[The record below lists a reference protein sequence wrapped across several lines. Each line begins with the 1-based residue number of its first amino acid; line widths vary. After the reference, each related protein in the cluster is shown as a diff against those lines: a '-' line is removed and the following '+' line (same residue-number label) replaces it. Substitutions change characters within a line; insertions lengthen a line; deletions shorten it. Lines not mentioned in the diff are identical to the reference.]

1 MIKTETMTINMGPQH
16 PSTHGVLRLVLELD
30 GERIVRTVPH
40 IGYLHTGVEKTC
52 EYKTYIQAM
61 TMTDRLDYLSPM
73 MNNLAFMLSTEK
85 LVGVEVPPRAQ
96 AIRVL
101 MNELQRIA
109 SHLVW
114 LGTHA
119 LDIGAM
125 SVMLYC
131 FRERE
136 MILDLFEEVCG
147 ARLTV
152 SYFRIGGL
160 SADLPE
166 GYLGRVKDFITYF
179 KQRVDEYEGLLTRNK
194 LWLRRTVGIGKINA
208 EEAKNWG
215 FSGPCLRASGVAW
228 DIRKTNPYSGY
239 EKYDFEVPV
248 GVNGDVYD
256 RYLVRIAE
264 MRQSARIVEQALA
277 SMPSGAHIADA
288 PKVTLPPRNTLH
300 TSMEA
305 LIHHFLI
312 ICNGVQPPPGEAYVP
327 IESSKG
333 ELGFYMVSDGSA
345 RPYRV
350 RMRPPSFK
358 NLQVLPKLAEGL
370 MVADLIAVIG
380 SIDIVLGEID
390 R

>member
-30 GERIVRTVPH
+30 GERIVRTIPH

-160 SADLPE
+160 AADLPE
-166 GYLGRVKDFITYF
+166 GYLGRVRDFITYF

-208 EEAKNWG
+208 AEAKNWG
-215 FSGPCLRASGVAW
+215 FSGPCLRASGVGW

-239 EKYDFEVPV
+239 EQYDFEVPV

-264 MRQSARIVEQALA
+264 MRQSARIVEQVLA
-277 SMPSGAHIADA
+277 SMPAGAHIADA

-327 IESSKG
+327 TESSKG

>member
-1 MIKTETMTINMGPQH
+1 MIKTEHMTINMGPQH

-30 GERIVRTVPH
+30 GERIVKVVPH
-40 IGYLHTGVEKTC
+40 IGYLHTGIEKTA
-52 EYKTYIQAM
+52 EYKKYIQAM

-73 MNNLAFMLSTEK
+73 MNNMAFMLSTEK
-85 LVGVEVPPRAQ
+85 LIGLDVPPRAQ
-96 AIRVL
+96 AIRV
-101 MNELQRIA
+101 MMCELQRIA

-136 MILDLFEEVCG
+136 IILDLFERICG

-152 SYFRIGGL
+152 SFFRIGGVA
-160 SADLPE
+160 ADLPD
-166 GYLGRVKDFITYF
+166 GYVDSVREFLVYF
-179 KQRVDEYEGLLTRNK
+179 KARLDEYEGLLTRNR
-194 LWLRRTVGIGKINA
+194 LWLSRTVGIGKINA

-215 FSGPCLRASGVAW
+215 LSGPSLRASGVRW

-239 EKYDFEVPV
+239 DKYEFEIPT
-248 GVNGDVYD
+248 GTNGDVYD
-256 RYLVRIAE
+256 RYLVRIRE
-264 MRQSARIVEQALA
+264 MRQSVRILEQVLA
-277 SMPSGAHIADA
+277 SLPAGAHISDS
-288 PKVTLPPRNTLH
+288 PKYVLPPRNTLK

-312 ICNGVQPPPGEAYVP
+312 ISNGAMPPPGEAYVP

-333 ELGFYMVSDGSA
+333 ELGFYLVSDGSA
-345 RPYRV
+345 QPFRCRI
-350 RMRPPSFK
+350 RPPSFI
-358 NLQVLPKLAEGL
+358 NLQALPRIAEGQML
-370 MVADLIAVIG
+370 ADLVAIIG
-380 SIDIVLGEID
+380 SLDIVLGEID

>member
-1 MIKTETMTINMGPQH
+1 MIKTEHMTINMGPQH

-30 GERIVRTVPH
+30 GERIVKVVPH
-40 IGYLHTGVEKTC
+40 IGYLHTGIEKTA
-52 EYKTYIQAM
+52 EYKKYIQAM

-73 MNNLAFMLSTEK
+73 MNNMAFMLSTEK
-85 LVGVEVPPRAQ
+85 LIGLDVPPRAQ
-96 AIRVL
+96 AIRV
-101 MNELQRIA
+101 MMCELQRIA

-136 MILDLFEEVCG
+136 IILDLFERICG

-152 SYFRIGGL
+152 SFFRIGGVA
-160 SADLPE
+160 ADLPD
-166 GYLGRVKDFITYF
+166 GYVDSVREFLVYF
-179 KQRVDEYEGLLTRNK
+179 KARLDEYEGLLTRNK
-194 LWLRRTVGIGKINA
+194 LWLSRTVGIGKINA

-215 FSGPCLRASGVAW
+215 LSGPSLRASGVRW

-239 EKYDFEVPV
+239 DKYEFEIPT
-248 GVNGDVYD
+248 GTNGDVYD
-256 RYLVRIAE
+256 RYLVRIRE
-264 MRQSARIVEQALA
+264 MRQCVRILEQVLA
-277 SMPSGAHIADA
+277 SLPAGAHIADS
-288 PKVTLPPRNTLH
+288 PKYVLPPRNTLK

-312 ICNGVQPPPGEAYVP
+312 ISNGAMPPPGEAYVP

-333 ELGFYMVSDGSA
+333 ELGFYLVSDGSA
-345 RPYRV
+345 QPFRCRI
-350 RMRPPSFK
+350 RPPSFI
-358 NLQVLPKLAEGL
+358 NLQALPRIAEGQML
-370 MVADLIAVIG
+370 ADLVAIIG
-380 SIDIVLGEID
+380 SLDIVLGEID

>member
-16 PSTHGVLRLVLELD
+16 PSTHGVLRLQLELD
-30 GERIVRTVPH
+30 GERIVRCVPH
-40 IGYLHTGVEKTC
+40 IGYLHTGIEKTC

-73 MNNLAFMLSTEK
+73 MNNHAFMLSTEK
-85 LVGVEVPPRAQ
+85 LLGVEVPPRAQ
-96 AIRVL
+96 AIRVML
-101 MNELQRIA
+101 CELQRIA

-136 MILDLFEEVCG
+136 IILDLFEEICG

-152 SYFRIGGL
+152 SYYRIGGV
-160 SADLPE
+160 SADLPSGFTDRVRE
-166 GYLGRVKDFITYF
+166 FINYLKPRI
-179 KQRVDEYEGLLTRNK
+179 DEYEGLLTRNK
-194 LWLRRTVGIGKINA
+194 LWLSRTVGIGKIST
-208 EEAKNWG
+208 EDAKNWG
-215 FSGPCLRASGVAW
+215 FSGPCLRGSGVKW
-228 DIRKTNPYSGY
+228 DIRKSNPYSGY
-239 EKYDFEVPV
+239 EQYEFEVPV
-248 GVNGDVYD
+248 GTNGDVYD

-264 MRQSARIVEQALA
+264 MRQSARIVEQVLA
-277 SMPSGAHIADA
+277 TLPSGSCIADA
-288 PKVTLPPRNTLH
+288 PKVTLPPRNTLK

-305 LIHHFLI
+305 LIHHFLL

-345 RPYRV
+345 KPYRC
-350 RMRPPSFK
+350 RMRPPSFN
-358 NLQVLPKLAEGL
+358 NLQVLPKLMEGV
-370 MVADLIAVIG
+370 MVADLVAIIG